1 MAVDR
6 AILRELSPENLVL
19 AYAHG
24 AFPMVEEG
32 RLYWF
37 SPDPRGVLPLDEGFH
52 IPRRLGRTLRQGRFV
67 CTIDRCFD
75 GVVAACA
82 DRPEGTWISPEI
94 ALAYRKLHE
103 LGLAH
108 SFEAWPSDAVGEGAP
123 AGGVYGVA
131 LGGAWFG
138 ESMFHRVT
146 DAGKAALVHS
156 VERLRRC
163 RFVLYDLQWTTENLR
178 RYGARDVPRR
188 EYLQRLAAAL
198 DLERRLG

>member
-1 MAVDR
+1 MTVDP

-24 AFPMVEEG
+24 AFPMVEGG

-52 IPRRLGRTLRQGRFV
+52 VPRRLARTLRQGRFV
-67 CTIDRCFD
+67 CTIDRCFETVLD
-75 GVVAACA
+75 ACA

-94 ALAYRKLHE
+94 ALAYRRLHE
-103 LGLAH
+103 MGLAH
-108 SFEAWPSDAVGEGAP
+108 SVEAWPAGAVGEGAP
-123 AGGVYGVA
+123 AGGLYGVA

-138 ESMFHRVT
+138 ESMYHRVT

-156 VERLRRC
+156 VRRLRRC
-163 RFVLYDLQWTTENLR
+163 GFVLYDLQWTTDNLR
-178 RYGARDVPRR
+178 QYGAHDLPKAD
-188 EYLQRLAAAL
+188 YLKRLAGAL
-198 DLERRLG
+198 DLERRIS